1 MHLLKIKG
9 DEERLKIIKDE
20 NELIN
25 SLDEDQKEDAIIRLK
40 KSNTRWVLLV
50 PIILSLFIVA
60 STFALGLKA
69 SMPFNKWFFVAI
81 FLNSLLFNI
90 NRTIAIKDI
99 IHHYNQDLKYQK
111 PILEKIDSIIIILL
125 VLSFIFLL

>member
-1 MHLLKIKG
+1 MKIKG

-25 SLDEDQKEDAIIRLK
+25 SLDEDQKEVAIMRLK
-40 KSNTRWVLLV
+40 KSNTKWVLLV
-50 PIILSLFIVA
+50 PIILSLFIIA

-99 IHHYNQDLKYQK
+99 IYHYNQDLKYKK
-111 PILEKIDSIIIILL
+111 PILEKIDSIIILL
-125 VLSFIFLL
+125 LILSFIFLL

>member
-1 MHLLKIKG
+1 MHLLIIKG
-9 DEERLKIIKDE
+9 DEEKLKIIKNE

-40 KSNTRWVLLV
+40 KSNTKWVLLV

-99 IHHYNQDLKYQK
+99 ISHYNQDLKYKK

-125 VLSFIFLL
+125 VLSFVVLL

>member
-1 MHLLKIKG
+1 
-9 DEERLKIIKDE
+9 LKIIKDE

-25 SLDEDQKEDAIIRLK
+25 SLDEDQKKAAIMRLK
-40 KSNTRWVLLV
+40 KSNTKWVLLV
-50 PIILSLFIVA
+50 PIILSLFIIA
-60 STFALGLKA
+60 STFALGLKE

-99 IHHYNQDLKYQK
+99 IYHYNQNLKYQK

-125 VLSFIFLL
+125 VLSFVFLL

>member
-9 DEERLKIIKDE
+9 DEERLKIIKNE

-40 KSNTRWVLLV
+40 KSNTKWVLLV

-60 STFALGLKA
+60 STFALDLKA

-99 IHHYNQDLKYQK
+99 ISHYNQDLKYKK

>member
-9 DEERLKIIKDE
+9 DEEKLKIIKNE

-40 KSNTRWVLLV
+40 KSNTKWVLLV

-125 VLSFIFLL
+125 VLSFVFLL

>member
-9 DEERLKIIKDE
+9 DEERLKIIKNE

-25 SLDEDQKEDAIIRLK
+25 SLDEDQKEDAIMRLK
-40 KSNTRWVLLV
+40 KSNTKWVLLV

-69 SMPFNKWFFVAI
+69 SMHFNKWFFVAI

-99 IHHYNQDLKYQK
+99 ISHYNQDLKYKK

-125 VLSFIFLL
+125 VLSFVFLI

>member
-9 DEERLKIIKDE
+9 DEERLKIIKNE

-25 SLDEDQKEDAIIRLK
+25 SLDEDQKEDAIMLLK
-40 KSNTRWVLLV
+40 KSNTKWVLLV
-50 PIILSLFIVA
+50 PILLSLFIVA

-99 IHHYNQDLKYQK
+99 ISHYNQDLKYKK